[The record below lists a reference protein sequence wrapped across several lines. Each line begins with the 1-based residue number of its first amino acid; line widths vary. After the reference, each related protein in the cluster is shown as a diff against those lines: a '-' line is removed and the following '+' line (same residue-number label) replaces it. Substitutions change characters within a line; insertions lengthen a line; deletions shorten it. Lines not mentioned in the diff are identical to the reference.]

1 MSLICSYSFQL
12 LAQEIHGV
20 VNSSVI
26 IFLSYLD
33 KQLGAEFG
41 DSQKISFLFQ
51 WMSLVLER
59 FNVVIII
66 SKTFFDVYEEP
77 DL

>member
-51 WMSLVLER
+51 
-59 FNVVIII
+59 
-66 SKTFFDVYEEP
+66 
-77 DL
+77 